1 MKHEKNLIETARQ
14 LLVDASTRSES
25 EYPDSV
31 NELISDMQWNID
43 YHTDKLEQLVEQ
55 LNHILK

>member
-31 NELISDMQWNID
+31 NNLISDMQWNID

>member
-14 LLVDASTRSES
+14 LLEDASTRSES
-25 EYPDSV
+25 EYPASV
-31 NELISDMQWNID
+31 NELISDMQWKID
-43 YHTDKLEQLVEQ
+43 YHTNKLEELVEQ

>member
-31 NELISDMQWNID
+31 NNLISDMQWNID

-55 LNHILK
+55 LNHIIK

>member
-14 LLVDASTRSES
+14 LLEDASTRSES
-25 EYPDSV
+25 EYPESV
-31 NELISDMQWNID
+31 NNLISDMQWNID

>member
-14 LLVDASTRSES
+14 LLEDASTRSES

-31 NELISDMQWNID
+31 KELISDMQWKID

-55 LNHILK
+55 LNHIWK

>member
-31 NELISDMQWNID
+31 NKLISDMQWNID

>member
-31 NELISDMQWNID
+31 NKLIFSMQWNID
-43 YHTDKLEQLVEQ
+43 YHTDKLKEYVEQ
-55 LNHILK
+55 LNHMLK